1 MNPLVLKTFNEVI
14 NKRDISDNTKKTYFN
29 NFKKINVLLDNASS
43 IEDFKDISKVLKV
56 SKKLGKQQQKQIYNI
71 LGLVLNDKRYKD
83 LTRDITKD
91 IIKISEKNK
100 MSDRQKEKLISYKKL
115 KEKLKKIK
123 KEDKDHLLAYLQVM
137 PLFTPRASDY
147 LKMKVAYKTEDINKS
162 DNFIIY
168 NEKKNISVIL
178 QKYKTAK
185 FFGRIIHTFN
195 KKDSLVIKNHLDKN
209 NKPLVLFNYNRQS
222 MHKKLNKLLGISNSF
237 IRTIKNDYLVKSKA
251 LQKLSVESK
260 KKKMI
265 ELFQHSLSEGE
276 STYRKIN
283 LKNN

>member
-1 MNPLVLKTFNEVI
+1 MNPKILNTFNEVI

-29 NFKKINVLLDNASS
+29 NFKKINVLLDNPSS

-71 LGLVLNDKRYKD
+71 LGLILDDKRYKD

-91 IIKISEKNK
+91 IIKISERNK

-123 KEDKDHLLAYLQVM
+123 KEDKDYLLAYLQVM

-209 NKPLVLFNYNRQS
+209 NKPLVIFNYNRQS
-222 MHKKLNKLLGISNSF
+222 MNKKLNKLLGISNSF
-237 IRTIKNDYLVKSKA
+237 IRTIKNDYLVKSKSF
-251 LQKLSVESK
+251 QKLSVEKK

-265 ELFQHSLSEGE
+265 ELFQHSLSEAE
-276 STYRKIN
+276 STYRKLD

>member
-29 NFKKINVLLDNASS
+29 NFKKINVLLDNPTL
-43 IEDFKDISKVLKV
+43 EEFKDINKVVKV
-56 SKKLGKQQQKQIYNI
+56 SKNLGKQQQKQIYNI
-71 LGLVLNDKRYKD
+71 LGLVLNDKRF
-83 LTRDITKD
+83 
-91 IIKISEKNK
+91 K

-123 KEDKDHLLAYLQVM
+123 KEDKDYLLAYLQVM

-147 LKMKVAYKTEDINKS
+147 LKMKVAYKTEDINKT

-251 LQKLSVESK
+251 FQKLSVESK

>member
-1 MNPLVLKTFNEVI
+1 MNPKILNTFNEVI

-29 NFKKINVLLDNASS
+29 NFKKINVLLDNPSS

-71 LGLVLNDKRYKD
+71 LGLILDDKRYKD

-91 IIKISEKNK
+91 IIKISERNK

-123 KEDKDHLLAYLQVM
+123 KEDKDYLLAYLQVM

-237 IRTIKNDYLVKSKA
+237 IRTIKNDYLVKSKSF
-251 LQKLSVESK
+251 QKLSVEKK

-265 ELFQHSLSEGE
+265 ELFQHSLSEAE
-276 STYRKIN
+276 STYRKLD